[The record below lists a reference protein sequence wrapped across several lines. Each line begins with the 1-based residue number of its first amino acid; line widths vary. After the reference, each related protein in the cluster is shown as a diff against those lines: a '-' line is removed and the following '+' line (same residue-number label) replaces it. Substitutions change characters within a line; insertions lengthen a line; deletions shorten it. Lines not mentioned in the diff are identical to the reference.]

1 MDLVRRLVHQVI
13 LAVREASARVE
24 EIVAAFQDRIR
35 SVIARKAMRLVRDR
49 QLAELELLIRHRLA
63 LFDKKARVGT
73 CVVIDRLVPLVRALL
88 REERASSHLLL
99 VGRTKRHLNLTHDAL
114 LLVSLNLNVDL
125 TLRVVS
131 DQDARIFSR
140 RH

>member
-73 CVVIDRLVPLVRALL
+73 CIVIDGLVPRVRALL

-140 RH
+140 